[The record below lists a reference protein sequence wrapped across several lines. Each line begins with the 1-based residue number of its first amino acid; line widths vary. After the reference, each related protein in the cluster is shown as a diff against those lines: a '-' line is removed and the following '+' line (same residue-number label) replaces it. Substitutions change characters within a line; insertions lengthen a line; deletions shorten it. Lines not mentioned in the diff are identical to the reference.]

1 MTTATATVVF
11 TDVEDSTSRRAQI
24 GEAAADQL
32 FLGLE
37 RSLAEL
43 VQRHRGRV
51 LKTAGDGIMAA
62 FDSASDAVGAAVDM
76 QRAVGRRDDGLR
88 VRVGV
93 ASGDVS
99 WEGEDCFGLP
109 VVVAAR
115 LQAAAAGGQI
125 LVSQVVRWLAGER
138 CSAGFEAV
146 GPLELKGLPDPVEA
160 FAVTW
165 IDDPVSEPSAVPL
178 PAQLAVPAD
187 VAFVERDTEWLAL
200 EEQWRRV
207 ENGGRAVLLLG
218 GEAGAGKTRLA
229 TEFARRCYASGAAVL
244 FGGCDPDL
252 VVPYQP
258 WLQALDHL
266 LRTLPVQDLAAELV
280 ADLIALAPLL
290 PALDRVRPIDPRDTA
305 LDPDS
310 ERYRLFGAVDSLL
323 AEASRRWPLV
333 IVLDDLHWAAGQ
345 TLALLGRVAR
355 AGTGGRTL
363 VVATF
368 RDTGDEL
375 TDALAA
381 MLADL
386 RRVDGVVRL
395 RVGGLDRDQVASLI
409 ANAAGQDVTGELDT
423 VVASVAERSR
433 GNAFFAGELW
443 RHLVAAGVVRRV
455 DGRWTID
462 RSITDAGVPDSVRD
476 VVASRLGRLAF
487 PVRRLAELVAV
498 AGTRIDL
505 QVLRAATDVPAN
517 ERAASLDELVTADLL
532 EVVERPRLLYRFT
545 HALVRD
551 TVESGIPPASRAGM
565 HLRIAEALEAVHEAD
580 RRPLLAELAG
590 HYAAAASL
598 GTTGKAIYYGRQA
611 ADQALKSVALEEA
624 LTHLTSVLSLADGD
638 SEVRAETLMDLANL
652 EARFGRFDAMRRH
665 FEESFEIA
673 RRLGDARLVAEAAIG
688 FENAV
693 HTPGLAGEPAIAAV
707 ETAMQL
713 VGDTSGALRVRLEA
727 ALGRALTHA
736 GRLAEADEVIEAAMA
751 HAAELGDAEAMGA
764 ALESA
769 LIAATD
775 PRRMIEHAE
784 ALRAIGTELR
794 DPWRVAY
801 SSINYLRA
809 YMMLGD
815 YDRVRAEVQRH
826 IEIWKQGRYVLVL
839 IQAVAYD
846 LSLALAAGR
855 FAEAEQ
861 AAERALALSE
871 EHGDTDA
878 AGVYGVQM
886 FAIRRAQGRLD
897 EVRSVLEA
905 VSRRPDRRGVWRP
918 GVAVLY
924 AELGMV
930 DEARAAF
937 EELAADGFASVPR
950 DSVWP
955 GSASFLADVCIALRD
970 TERAAILYRES
981 AHLAGHNV
989 MVGMTVCLG
998 PADRWLGGLAW
1009 LSGRS
1014 VDANAHFESAL
1025 RLARPGDADAWRAQC
1040 QYEWAIVR
1048 AADGDATGAA
1058 SLAAEALD
1066 TARRL
1071 GMDALAARCA
1081 DLAAT
1086 ATLDVVSPAPALP
1099 DGLSAR
1105 EVEVLQ
1111 LIAAGCSNREVG
1123 ERLLISANT
1132 AANHVRAILQK
1143 TGSANRAEAATYAA
1157 RNGLLSD

>member
-1 MTTATATVVF
+1 MPTATTTVVF
-11 TDVEDSTSRRAQI
+11 TDVEDSTSRRSQV

-37 RSLAEL
+37 RALRDL
-43 VQRHRGRV
+43 VERHRGRV

-62 FDSASDAVGAAVDM
+62 FDSASDAVSAAVDM

-88 VRVGV
+88 IRVGA

-99 WEGEDCFGLP
+99 WQDEDCFGLP

-138 CSAGFEAV
+138 CAAGFEAV
-146 GPLELKGLPDPVEA
+146 GPLALKGLPEPIEA
-160 FAVTW
+160 FAVSW

-178 PAQLAVPAD
+178 PAQLSVRSD
-187 VAFVERDTEWLAL
+187 VAFVERDNEWLAL
-200 EEQWRRV
+200 EEQWTRV
-207 ENGGRAVLLLG
+207 EGGGRGVVLLG

-266 LRTLPVQDLAAELV
+266 LRTLPVQDLDAELV
-280 ADLIALAPLL
+280 ADLAPLAPLL
-290 PALDRVRPIDPRDTA
+290 PPLDRVRPIDRPDSS

-310 ERYRLFGAVDSLL
+310 ERYRLFAAVDALL

-333 IVLDDLHWAAGQ
+333 IVLDDLHWAASQ
-345 TLALLGRVAR
+345 TLALFARVAR
-355 AGTGGRTL
+355 AGTGARTL
-363 VVATF
+363 VLATF

-375 TDALAA
+375 TDALAT

-386 RRVDGVVRL
+386 RRVETVTRL
-395 RVGGLDRDQVASLI
+395 RVGGLDRVQVGSLI
-409 ANAAGQDVTGELDT
+409 ANAAGHDVTGELDA
-423 VVASVAERSR
+423 VVGSVAERSR
-433 GNAFFAGELW
+433 GNPFFAGELW
-443 RHLVAAGVVRRV
+443 RDMVAAGVVSRV
-455 DGRWTID
+455 DGRWTIS

-476 VVASRLGRLAF
+476 VVAGRLGRLSF
-487 PVRRLAELVAV
+487 SVRRLAELVAV
-498 AGTRIDL
+498 AGTRVDL
-505 QVLRAATDVPAN
+505 QVLRTAADVPAS
-517 ERAASLDELVTADLL
+517 ELAASLDELVTADLL

-551 TVESGIPPASRAGM
+551 TVESGVPPASRAGM

-580 RRPLLAELAG
+580 RRPVLAELAG
-590 HYAAAASL
+590 HFAAAASL
-598 GTTGKAIYYGRQA
+598 GTAGKAIYYGRQA

-624 LTHLTSVLSLADGD
+624 MTHLTAVLSLADSD
-638 SEVRAETLMDLANL
+638 SEARAETLMEVARL
-652 EARFGRFDAMRRH
+652 EGRVGRFDAMRRR

-673 RRLGDARLVAEAAIG
+673 RRLNDPRLVAEAAIG
-688 FENAV
+688 FEDAV
-693 HTPGLAGEPAIAAV
+693 HTPGLAGGPAITVV

-713 VGDTSGALRVRLEA
+713 VGETEGALRVRLEA

-751 HAAELGDAEAMGA
+751 HAADLGDADAMGA
-764 ALESA
+764 ALEAA
-769 LIAATD
+769 LIADTD
-775 PRRMIEHAE
+775 PRRMIEHAD
-784 ALRAIGTELR
+784 ALRMIGTELR
-794 DPWRVAY
+794 DPWRIAY
-801 SSINYLRA
+801 SSINNLRA

-815 YDRVRAEVQRH
+815 YERVRSEVQRH
-826 IEIWKQGRYVLVL
+826 LEIWKQGRYILVL
-839 IQAVAYD
+839 IQSVAFD
-846 LSLALAAGR
+846 VSLALAAGR
-855 FAEAEQ
+855 FEDAER

-871 EHGDTDA
+871 EHSDTDA
-878 AGVYGVQM
+878 AGVYGLHM
-886 FAIRRAQGRLD
+886 FAIRRAQGRLG
-897 EVRSVLEA
+897 EVRAVLEA
-905 VSRRPDRRGVWRP
+905 VSKQPDRRGVWRP

-924 AELGMV
+924 AELGMAE
-930 DEARAAF
+930 EARRAF
-937 EELAADGFASVPR
+937 EELATDGFASVPR
-950 DSVWP
+950 DAVWP
-955 GSASFLADVCIALRD
+955 GCASFLAEVCIALRD
-970 TERAAILYRES
+970 KDRAAVLYRES

-989 MVGMTVCLG
+989 MVGLSVCLG
-998 PADRWLGGLAW
+998 PADRWLGGLAA

-1014 VDANAHFESAL
+1014 ADANAHFESAM
-1025 RLARPGDADAWRAQC
+1025 RLAPPGDADAWRAQC

-1048 AADGDATGAA
+1048 AADGDAAGAA
-1058 SLAAEALD
+1058 TLAAEALD

-1071 GMDALAARCA
+1071 GMAALEARCA

-1086 ATLDVVSPAPALP
+1086 ATFDVAADPSLP

-1111 LIAAGCSNREVG
+1111 LVAAGCSNREVG
-1123 ERLLISANT
+1123 ERLMISANT

-1143 TGSANRAEAATYAA
+1143 TACANRAEAATYAA
-1157 RNGLLSD
+1157 RNGLLAD